1 MTVYQVISIAKA
13 EVGTKESPP
22 NSNNVKYNTWYYGKP
37 VSGSAYPWCATFISW
52 LFKDEP
58 ALLKKTASCA
68 NMLSWCEKNN
78 LMVSKPEPGCIVFFK
93 YSTNNRRTNHVG
105 LVIKTNPNGSI
116 TTIEGNTSKTSN
128 DNGGAVMERV
138 RTSNIVAY
146 AMPKYDVTKK
156 SIDELAQ
163 EVIDGKWGTGAVR
176 KSKLTAAGYSY
187 EAVQKRV
194 NEILKG

>member
-1 MTVYQVISIAKA
+1 MTVDQAIARAKA

-52 LFKDEP
+52 LFRDDQK
-58 ALLKKTASCA
+58 LLKKTASCA
-68 NMLSWCEKNN
+68 NMLSWFESKG
-78 LMVSKPEPGCIVFFK
+78 LVITKPEPGCIVFFK

-105 LVIKTNPNGSI
+105 ICVKVNKDSI

-138 RTSNIVAY
+138 RTANIVAY

-156 SIDELAQ
+156 SIDEIAQ

-176 KSKLTAAGYSY
+176 KSKLTAAGYNY
-187 EAVQKRV
+187 DEVQKRV
-194 NEILKG
+194 NEMLKG